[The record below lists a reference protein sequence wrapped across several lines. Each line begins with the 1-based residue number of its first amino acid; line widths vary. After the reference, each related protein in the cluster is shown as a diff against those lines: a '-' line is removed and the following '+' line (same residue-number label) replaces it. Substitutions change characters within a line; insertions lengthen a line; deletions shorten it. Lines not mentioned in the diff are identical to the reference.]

1 MTGMIRVLI
10 VDDHPVVRDG
20 LAAVL
25 GTQPDL
31 EIAGLAGTG
40 QEAIHQV
47 AALRPDVVLMD
58 LKMPK
63 MDGVST
69 TAEIK
74 TTHPDVHILVLTTY
88 DTDADIAAAVD
99 AGADGYLLK
108 QASRD
113 ELCAAI
119 RTVAR
124 GGSALSPAVAAK
136 VLNRMRGES
145 SGGLSSREIDVL
157 TAVARGH
164 GNKQV
169 ARQLHLSEATVKTH
183 LLHIYAKLGVADR
196 TAAVTT
202 ALERGI
208 IRLA

>member
-1 MTGMIRVLI
+1 MIRVLI

-40 QEAIHQV
+40 QQAIHQV

-58 LKMPK
+58 LKMPT
-63 MDGVST
+63 MDGATT
-69 TAEIK
+69 TAAIK
-74 TTHPDVHILVLTTY
+74 ATHSNVRVLVLTTY

-99 AGADGYLLK
+99 AGADGYVLK

-113 ELCAAI
+113 ELCAAV
-119 RTVAR
+119 RTVAK
-124 GGSALSPAVAAK
+124 GGSALSPAIAAK

-164 GNKQV
+164 SNKQV

-208 IRLA
+208 IRLD